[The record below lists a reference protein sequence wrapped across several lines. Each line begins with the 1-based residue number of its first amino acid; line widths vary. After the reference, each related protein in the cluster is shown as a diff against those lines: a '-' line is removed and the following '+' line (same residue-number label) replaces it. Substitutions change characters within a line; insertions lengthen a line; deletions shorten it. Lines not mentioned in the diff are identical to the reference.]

1 MVSSARE
8 CSVCAGAGEGYVHDF
23 TFEVVMI
30 KNCAI
35 HVIEL
40 VVTFVH
46 LSASKVICDEMRYR

>member
-1 MVSSARE
+1 MVSPAGE
-8 CSVCAGAGEGYVHDF
+8 CSVCTGAGEGYVHDC